1 VWKVG
6 LIDRARAEEFWCKVA
21 ALNKC
26 LRREVSGEARE
37 SPGFRLH
44 RTISSSLT
52 QALRLSPYESS
63 RVKPSQAE
71 SSRVKP
77 SQAESSRVKPSQAE
91 SSLGLKLGW
100 NNAWKVCLCWQR
112 MHSLPLCKISLCVYS
127 TGMYSSRSLFK
138 VDIGPIREAFSLRS
152 SIIFHS
158 LYITVYNLKAADRS
172 AFPPPRAGGMRFFSS
187 ITIYDFTPSS
197 LYTQSTLPLCTKRRY
212 ISLSI
217 VGVGTRH
224 THMHGKTHIQH
235 GQHLHQSRCG

>member
-52 QALRLSPYESS
+52 QALRLSPY
-63 RVKPSQAE
+63 E